1 VVRRIRDIRAG
12 LNLPPSEKLSAT
24 LITHDE
30 TGGRA
35 RLLESEARFIRDMA
49 GAGEISVDK
58 PLAEGVSAMSG
69 IAGGVEIFVPVAA
82 DVLEAESARLRKN
95 REKVLVDISKSESKL
110 GNEQFVSNAPEEIVS
125 REKERLAGM
134 KSDLEKLDARIAM
147 LGGTA

>member
-1 VVRRIRDIRAG
+1 
-12 LNLPPSEKLSAT
+12 
-24 LITHDE
+24 
-30 TGGRA
+30 
-35 RLLESEARFIRDMA
+35 
-49 GAGEISVDK
+49 
-58 PLAEGVSAMSG
+58 MSG